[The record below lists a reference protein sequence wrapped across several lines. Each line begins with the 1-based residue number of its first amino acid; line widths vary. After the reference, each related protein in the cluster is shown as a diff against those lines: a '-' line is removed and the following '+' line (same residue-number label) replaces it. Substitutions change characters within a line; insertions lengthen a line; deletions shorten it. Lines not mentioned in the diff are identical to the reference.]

1 MARTRKFFKRRVSWK
16 QIICVGVS
24 ILLLVGCAFGA
35 ATLFGR
41 DTKKVSPNVFS
52 IGGLDEVGEYVA
64 QKNTLFTED
73 LIECQGLEITPD
85 IKCESTYRVYL
96 YDHNKELIEATDMLA
111 GNYKLTNTAV
121 QYCRIMIVP
130 AAAEEN
136 EDFEIT
142 LLDKWTYASQL
153 DIRVNRKQSF
163 EVVNYFEAEKID
175 KVASYNAETNV
186 LEYVEKDGYGASKL
200 ADIEGVAALKVVFE
214 SAQPKALD
222 LLFYKESVAEGTTVY
237 EYVATETTATT
248 STEATVT
255 IPEGATHMVVN
266 YVLTEDFAI
275 YSAN

>member
-1 MARTRKFFKRRVSWK
+1 MARKRNFLKKRVSWK
-16 QIICVGVS
+16 QIICFTVS
-24 ILLLVGCAFGA
+24 ILLICGCAFGA
-35 ATLFGR
+35 VALFGK
-41 DTKKVSPNVFS
+41 DTRSISPSAFS
-52 IGGLDEVGEYVA
+52 VGGLDEQGEYVA
-64 QKNTLFTED
+64 RKNALFTED
-73 LIECQGLEITPD
+73 LIECQGLEITPN

-111 GNYKLTNTAV
+111 GNYKLTDTSV

-130 AAAEEN
+130 AASEED
-136 EDFEIT
+136 EDFVLT
-142 LLDKWTYASQL
+142 FLDKWTYASQL

-175 KVASYNAETNV
+175 KVASYNAETSV
-186 LEYVEKDGYGASKL
+186 LEYVVKDGYGASKV
-200 ADIEGVAALKVVFE
+200 ANIEGVASLKVVFE

-222 LLFYKESVAEGTTVY
+222 LMFYKESVSEGATVY

-255 IPEGATHMVVN
+255 VPEGATHMVVN

>member
-1 MARTRKFFKRRVSWK
+1 MARNRNFFKRRVSWK
-16 QIICVGVS
+16 QIICFVIGT
-24 ILLLVGCAFGA
+24 LLVLGCAFGA
-35 ATLFGR
+35 VALFGK
-41 DTKKVSPNVFS
+41 DTKSISPGAFS
-52 IGGLDEVGEYVA
+52 IGGLDEQGEYVA
-64 QKNTLFTED
+64 RKNALFTED

-85 IKCESTYRVYL
+85 IKCESTYRIYL

-130 AAAEEN
+130 AAAEED

-142 LLDKWTYASQL
+142 FLNKWTYASQL
-153 DIRVNRKQSF
+153 DIRVNRKQNF

-222 LLFYKESVAEGTTVY
+222 LLFYKESVAEGATVY
-237 EYVATETTATT
+237 EYVSTETTATT

-255 IPEGATHMVVN
+255 VPEGATHMVVN